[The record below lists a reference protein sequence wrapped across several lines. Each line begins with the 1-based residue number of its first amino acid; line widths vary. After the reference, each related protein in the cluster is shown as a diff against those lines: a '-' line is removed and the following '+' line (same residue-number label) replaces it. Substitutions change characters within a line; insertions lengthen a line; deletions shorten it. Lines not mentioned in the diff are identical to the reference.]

1 MGGGLLQLVAMGAQD
16 AYLSGNPQITFWKGL
31 FKRHT
36 NFAMEAF
43 RINFTGQPNWGTKQ
57 SCIVNR
63 NADLLY
69 STYLEVVLP
78 SYHPTSNPTAVY
90 NNDQFHLGYN
100 LLKYAELE
108 IGGQLIDRQYGE
120 WLFIWDTLTNS
131 TEKSLVGQQLLSG
144 AGRNSALYYSGVT
157 VANTP
162 TSTVFTIGTPTS
174 GSNEVVLTHSTA
186 ANLITTGFSV
196 GQVVSVSATAGS
208 GGVSGA
214 TNYAGTWVITAIGT
228 YSITILISYL
238 ALSSTATTGMT
249 GTITAL
255 ASSTTTA
262 AVTSLANSGPTEPIY
277 SSTTQQIDVGAG
289 VLNNGG
295 AGSTVASSLSTQ
307 TCSPGQIMAFGAS
320 ASCTAPTGSSQ
331 GHPNV
336 IYVPLNFFYARNPGA
351 ALPLIALQY
360 HEVKI
365 NLLWNDAA
373 TISGDYKNV
382 PVPAQPSQA
391 AIYVDYIYLDVE
403 ERRRMAQES
412 HEYLIEQVQ
421 YNEDKGISVMNSRI
435 DLTFNHPVKE
445 LVWVVQPTCYR
456 SCKVP
461 VATTA
466 SGVRYNAGAGASMN
480 VNRLTP
486 FTYDQNAVYKQRLQI
501 NGQDRFDGRY
511 GDYFNKVQ
519 PFQHHSGS
527 TSTEYMNGQVISS
540 TASTTPTTLSPAST
554 ITYTTKFG
562 PGTLHMLPQNGMY
575 CYSFALKPEEHQ
587 PSGTCN
593 FSRIDTATLVLEM
606 SADVNVN
613 AQTDQTWDVRVYAL
627 NYNILRIM
635 SGMAGLAYSN

>member
-57 SCIVNR
+57 SCVVNR

-69 STYLEVVLP
+69 NTYLEVVLP
-78 SYHPTSNPTAVY
+78 HYNPTTRRDAVY
-90 NNDQFHLGYN
+90 NNDQYHLGFN

-108 IGGQLIDRQYGE
+108 IGGQVIDRQYGE
-120 WLFIWDTLTNS
+120 WMFLWDTLCS
-131 TEKSLVGQQLLSG
+131 PTEKSLNGHQLLSG
-144 AGRNSALYYSGVT
+144 GGRPMVAADTGASTTTQSVIKGPTGNPIDYVDITAIPVPTGTTLNARTATLLAGRNNATFQSSGLELG
-157 VANTP
+157 NS
-162 TSTVFTIGTPTS
+162 TS
-174 GSNEVVLTHSTA
+174 
-186 ANLITTGFSV
+186 
-196 GQVVSVSATAGS
+196 
-208 GGVSGA
+208 
-214 TNYAGTWVITAIGT
+214 
-228 YSITILISYL
+228 
-238 ALSSTATTGMT
+238 
-249 GTITAL
+249 
-255 ASSTTTA
+255 
-262 AVTSLANSGPTEPIY
+262 
-277 SSTTQQIDVGAG
+277 
-289 VLNNGG
+289 
-295 AGSTVASSLSTQ
+295 
-307 TCSPGQIMAFGAS
+307 SPGQVFIPAVPAGCS
-320 ASCTAPTGSSQ
+320 AGPGQNNA

-336 IYVPLNFFYARNPGA
+336 IYVPLNFFYCSNAGA

-365 NLLWNDAA
+365 NILWNDNASV
-373 TISGDYKNV
+373 SGDYVNV

-391 AIYVDYIYLDVE
+391 AIYIDYIYLDVD

-421 YNEDKGISVMNSRI
+421 YNEDKGLATINSRI

-445 LVWVVQPTCYR
+445 LIWVVQPTCYR

-461 VATTA
+461 VPGAPNTPA
-466 SGVRYNAGAGASMN
+466 SGVSQIGARYHGATAVASAGPGLN
-480 VNRLTP
+480 KNRLTP
-486 FTYDQNAVYKQRLQI
+486 FTYDQNAVHKQHLQI
-501 NGQDRFDGRY
+501 NGQDRFDPRF

-519 PFQHHSGS
+519 PYQHHTGIAQTESLDYTGSNGSVLSG
-527 TSTEYMNGQVISS
+527 
-540 TASTTPTTLSPAST
+540 TASATATQVLTPNIARIGMLSQ
-554 ITYTTKFG
+554 
-562 PGTLHMLPQNGMY
+562 PGIY

-593 FSRIDTATLVLEM
+593 FSRIDTATLVLQM
-606 SADVNVN
+606 SGDVVVN
-613 AQTDQTWDVRVYAL
+613 AANDATWDVRVYAL